1 MNLIKNDNGPTLRH
15 LTKDTWIANKHMKR
29 WLLYINMELQIEMS
43 YNHVP
48 IKNGTNPNH
57 WHHQMFVRMWRS
69 RKSHLLLVGWRNG
82 TITLGDFLRNLNVL
96 LIHDPATALLGTY
109 SNELKTYVHTK
120 TCTQMYIAALF
131 IITKTWK
138 HPLVLQ

>member
-1 MNLIKNDNGPTLRH
+1 
-15 LTKDTWIANKHMKR
+15 
-29 WLLYINMELQIEMS
+29 
-43 YNHVP
+43 
-48 IKNGTNPNH
+48 
-57 WHHQMFVRMWRS
+57 MFVRMWRS